1 MKPLAARFIIS
12 SRGKRACFP
21 RASQRQRDFL
31 LSGLV
36 SVRLDVILSSG
47 VNVHPGSP
55 GNRLPSMTSADST
68 DMFYSWRA
76 DGVFSSANYNSVS
89 LRKQP
94 TFGDATTGFLT
105 KWRLRNECWNSI
117 LTMRHYPD
125 LGNASDLI
133 GRAASQIYF
142 NQPASSVWNFCAR
155 TTAIHSLLL
164 THFTNN
170 YYTYTNN
177 YYT

>member
-47 VNVHPGSP
+47 VKVHPGSP

-68 DMFYSWRA
+68 DMFYSWRFEGFFHLRIITMLA
-76 DGVFSSANYNSVS
+76 WENSRHLATIPLVSSPNDVWETSAEIPYWWCV
-89 LRKQP
+89 
-94 TFGDATTGFLT
+94 TTQIWVVL
-105 KWRLRNECWNSI
+105 
-117 LTMRHYPD
+117 
-125 LGNASDLI
+125 LI

-142 NQPASSVWNFCAR
+142 NHLASSVWNFCAR
-155 TTAIHSLLL
+155 FSDVIWWG
-164 THFTNN
+164 NQW
-170 YYTYTNN
+170 
-177 YYT
+177 

>member
-47 VNVHPGSP
+47 VKVHPGSP

-105 KWRLRNECWNSI
+105 KWRLRNERWNSI

-125 LGNASDLI
+125 LGGASDWSCRIANLFQPSRVISMEFLRSFLRRHLMGKPVVASPNVGSFLRLI
-133 GRAASQIYF
+133 
-142 NQPASSVWNFCAR
+142 SS
-155 TTAIHSLLL
+155 I
-164 THFTNN
+164 
-170 YYTYTNN
+170 
-177 YYT
+177 